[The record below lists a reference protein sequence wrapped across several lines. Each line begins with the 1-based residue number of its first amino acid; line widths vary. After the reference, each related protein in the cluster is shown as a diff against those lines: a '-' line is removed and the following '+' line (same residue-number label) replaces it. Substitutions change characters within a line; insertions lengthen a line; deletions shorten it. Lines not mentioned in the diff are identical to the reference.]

1 MFTLTVS
8 LDSLS
13 IYIVAADVLIL
24 LTYVLYL
31 FQKKRSL
38 DNSIKKITEFITE
51 YFMNTGAEVHV
62 TCFKLEGRKH
72 FVTLIESEPLKR
84 FRYSNVLETNL
95 ISHIF
100 KITGNVIEKIYW
112 RFPVQI
118 QKDSVVVEG
127 GISQESDDLYFS
139 DVPALAKEQTEYK
152 VSEVSWDEYENS
164 KKKIE

>member
-13 IYIVAADVLIL
+13 VYIAAADVVIL
-24 LTYVLYL
+24 LVYVLYL

-51 YFMNTGAEVHV
+51 YFMNTGAEVQV
-62 TCFKLEGRKH
+62 TCFKLEGRRH

-84 FRYSNVLETNL
+84 FRYSNVLESNL

-118 QKDSVVVEG
+118 QKDATAVEG
-127 GISQESDDLYFS
+127 KNSLEADDLYFS
-139 DVPALAKEQTEYK
+139 DVHALAKTQTEYK
-152 VSEVSWDEYENS
+152 VSEMSWDEYES
-164 KKKIE
+164 ARKKAE